1 MTLYVLVDNNGTET
15 EFDIP
20 THTFAQNDAFKWI
33 HATVDLSSVTISKD
47 TKISIKQRDWKLTTA
62 NRWFLDNVKF
72 KPAK

>member
-1 MTLYVLVDNNGTET
+1 MEFDWSVQRKGNGNFDPVTLYVLVDNNGTET

-47 TKISIKQRDWKLTTA
+47 TKFPLNKEIGS
-62 NRWFLDNVKF
+62 
-72 KPAK
+72 